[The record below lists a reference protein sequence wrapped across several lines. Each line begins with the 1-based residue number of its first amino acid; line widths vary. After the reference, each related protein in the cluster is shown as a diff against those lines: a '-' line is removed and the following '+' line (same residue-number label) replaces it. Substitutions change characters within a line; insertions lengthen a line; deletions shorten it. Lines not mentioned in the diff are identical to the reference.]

1 MAIRNDFPRRAL
13 SGQQPTGGA
22 RDKQPRSSYY
32 SGIKAYHAK
41 FLMASLGLAL
51 VFGWALQGNPFG
63 PGFLPLFAL
72 IFLQLE
78 LYAWLGARF
87 FAQWEGHPSER
98 NPRAIL
104 LRLAAFFGLVM
115 ILVFLINL
123 ILILFSYPPGTKDW
137 LRNLYDAFLQGYQ
150 DFLLSAAVG
159 LMLGTIAFFYI
170 QWREGLKREQKLREE
185 KLIFQ
190 YETLK
195 SQVNPHFLFNS
206 LNTLS
211 SLVRQDPELS
221 ERFILKLSSIYRY
234 ILENTEAE
242 MASLDSEIRFVEDYF
257 YLQKIRD
264 QEKIQLEVQLDAPE
278 RYEILPMSL
287 QLLVEN
293 ALKHNTATRAHPLT
307 IRISQEE
314 DGRVAVRNELREKAT
329 LTGSSKIGL
338 KNLSERMKLTMN
350 KDIEVMKTEGEF
362 IVKVPAR
369 KRLKYTEA

>member
-1 MAIRNDFPRRAL
+1 
-13 SGQQPTGGA
+13 
-22 RDKQPRSSYY
+22 
-32 SGIKAYHAK
+32 
-41 FLMASLGLAL
+41 
-51 VFGWALQGNPFG
+51 
-63 PGFLPLFAL
+63 
-72 IFLQLE
+72 
-78 LYAWLGARF
+78 
-87 FAQWEGHPSER
+87 
-98 NPRAIL
+98 
-104 LRLAAFFGLVM
+104 
-115 ILVFLINL
+115 
-123 ILILFSYPPGTKDW
+123 
-137 LRNLYDAFLQGYQ
+137 
-150 DFLLSAAVG
+150 
-159 LMLGTIAFFYI
+159 MLGTIAFFYI